1 MHNEVSY
8 NALVSAGEK
17 GKEPRRAF
25 DVCAALMRQAV
36 KPDIDNY
43 NALISSYLKGKAIRR
58 AFDASRAC
66 CDELRVHRA
75 PRRGHVCAAM
85 PRQAMTPNM
94 VSYRALVR
102 AGEMGKEMHGAFRSC
117 SDMLRQ
123 G

>member
-1 MHNEVSY
+1 M
-8 NALVSAGEK
+8 VSAGEK

-43 NALISSYLKGKAIRR
+43 NALISFSLKGKAIRR
-58 AFDASRAC
+58 AFEASR
-66 CDELRVHRA
+66 
-75 PRRGHVCAAM
+75 PCAAM